1 MAEASMIK
9 SSGGVFSIHG
19 KGLKMTTRLD
29 VAPYLKILE
38 DMGEDVKEIHLGG
51 NTLGVEACE
60 ALADI
65 IKTKKNLQ
73 IPKVADFA
81 DIFTGRLISEIP
93 HALQALCDAL
103 IDIETLVEVD
113 LSDNAFGGRVAE
125 PMVPLLTRNNKLS
138 IFKLLNNGMGS
149 SGGTVIAKALLDNAK
164 SFSPNAKIATV
175 ICGRNRLENGS
186 APFFAE
192 AYSALGASL
201 REVRMVQ
208 NGIRMEGIS
217 ALAKGLQ
224 ACPNLEILD
233 LQDNTAAYSGSRA
246 IATALKA
253 WPKLKHLNLSDCLLR
268 PEGALSLMNALM
280 NGHNNLLES
289 LKLQSDEIDVR
300 AVNILADAV
309 KVHLKKLSTIEL
321 NGNRVEADDESMQR
335 LQSALVANG
344 FEDAIDEIDDV
355 EEVDE
360 EEDEEK
366 EQEIQSEEDEV
377 DYKAEQIIVLGSAE
391 TGGEDVRGNE
401 SDVVKKDKLAEE
413 SEPIASSVNDK
424 EADELASLMAKVE
437 IKR

>member
-1 MAEASMIK
+1 M
-9 SSGGVFSIHG
+9 
-19 KGLKMTTRLD
+19 
-29 VAPYLKILE
+29 
-38 DMGEDVKEIHLGG
+38 
-51 NTLGVEACE
+51 
-60 ALADI
+60 
-65 IKTKKNLQ
+65 
-73 IPKVADFA
+73 
-81 DIFTGRLISEIP
+81 
-93 HALQALCDAL
+93 QALCDAL

-401 SDVVKKDKLAEE
+401 SDVVKKDKVSRVKSILK
-413 SEPIASSVNDK
+413 ST
-424 EADELASLMAKVE
+424 
-437 IKR
+437 